1 MDDIFILDQQECTLE
16 YMKIEYI
23 GERWLKGVRQH
34 YFEAFVNCLLPC
46 PPEYAQV
53 GGNWYVTKF
62 KNIFIIHY
70 KLFNIM
76 RNFILGTC

>member
-1 MDDIFILDQQECTLE
+1 
-16 YMKIEYI
+16 MKTEYI

-53 GGNWYVTKF
+53 GGNWYGI
-62 KNIFIIHY
+62 KNI
-70 KLFNIM
+70 L
-76 RNFILGTC
+76 

>member
-1 MDDIFILDQQECTLE
+1 MLFTLTVDQQECTLE
-16 YMKIEYI
+16 YMKTEYI

-53 GGNWYVTKF
+53 GGNWYVTYLPK
-62 KNIFIIHY
+62 
-70 KLFNIM
+70 
-76 RNFILGTC
+76 ILLK

>member
-1 MDDIFILDQQECTLE
+1 
-16 YMKIEYI
+16 MKTEYI

-53 GGNWYVTKF
+53 GGNWYVF
-62 KNIFIIHY
+62 IAGILINCLNIFY
-70 KLFNIM
+70 RF
-76 RNFILGTC
+76 LGTC